1 LKVLAEILVG
11 CKQYWPKDGKAN
23 SGANAPTEM
32 RAIKA
37 LPESP
42 GSTKINNCQTDK

>member
-1 LKVLAEILVG
+1 LKVLPEILVG
-11 CKQYWPKDGKAN
+11 CEQYWPENGKAN

-37 LPESP
+37 LPKSP
-42 GSTKINNCQTDK
+42 GTAKINNCQTDI